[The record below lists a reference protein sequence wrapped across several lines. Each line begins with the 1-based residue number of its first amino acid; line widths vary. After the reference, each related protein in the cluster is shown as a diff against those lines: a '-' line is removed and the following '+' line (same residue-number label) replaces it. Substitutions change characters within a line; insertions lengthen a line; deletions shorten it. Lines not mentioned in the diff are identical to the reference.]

1 MNYTVAVIFNDQ
13 LSHFSFS
20 EGKRAEISASA
31 QADIVLPG
39 WGHTVYII
47 VENGTIHV
55 SDTDGYGNEKAFTMR
70 PNYPRV
76 LDEAQRIAMCVSEEI
91 RCESTAVLGESFD
104 ISLGRKTDGKN
115 GRKNDIVLSS
125 LPFVSRTQFEIVRK
139 NGKTRLTDL
148 CSTNGTFVN
157 GQRVKTTELH
167 CGDVISILTAKLY
180 YEDESLRFENVGQEP
195 ELAGNLVWHRQEI
208 EHSSELF
215 TRSPRIQERM
225 PTGKIEIPA
234 PPAEASKPEINWLS
248 TLLPAGV
255 TIAIAVTMALAFQN
269 TMMMLYS
276 LPLTVAGVVVSI
288 VNYLRGNKTYRQN
301 SEERRK
307 VYLKK
312 LEEVVA
318 DINEK
323 QDAQR
328 NAMLLADPSLEDC
341 LVAVRSRS
349 TALWCRKPNDTD
361 FISVRLGTGEIPFS
375 VRIECPREQL
385 MEEDELKKKPSE
397 IYRANKTI
405 ENMPVICDVRGSGL
419 VGLLGTP
426 ELTRAQLQNMILH
439 LTTHHC
445 NTELKLVCFCGED
458 DKEELSWIEDLP
470 HTHGETKEEVY
481 LASTQEE
488 ADALFHSFTELFKQ
502 RKQEAQENSSYGN
515 TPLYIPYILF
525 IFFEPNLLKK
535 ADPINQYLFTEREL
549 GIGCL
554 MAVQKIAQL
563 PKQCTEIIALTD
575 SKGEVYN
582 TSHASERQVF
592 TPDVTSLL
600 FRRMFGQSMQPLY
613 CDEGIVTSS
622 FPRSYTF
629 YQMLGIKNISEYDIG
644 NSWHASDLLKSDL
657 APSAPIGILES
668 GEQIFFNSPPTGDN
682 GGAHALVAGTNGSG
696 KSETLLTLI
705 LSLALRYSPEEV
717 NFLVIDFKG
726 DSIAGGVKGLPHL
739 RGIITNLD
747 GETLNRSLVSINAE
761 INRRQALIKEYNES
775 HPEEKTKISGI
786 RGYTAKY
793 RQGKVKEPLP
803 HLFIVVDEFA
813 QMKKQLPEIMDSF
826 VSAAQVGR
834 SLGIKLILATQSPS
848 GVVDN
853 KIRANI
859 LKQMCL
865 KVANSTES
873 REMIGTDLAARI
885 KDPGRGYLKI
895 DDSLQLFQSAYGSEK
910 IILPDGCE
918 STQLREALDAIAT
931 CCSSHDIHKLPD
943 LFCPP
948 LPTRIEYPNSSKNLI
963 AAYPFGQVPIG
974 IRDDPAAQFMGEY
987 CLDVFSRNTLIVGSQ
1002 LMGKTNLLQTIL
1014 RGAAEMYGPE
1024 DVNIYILEFASL
1036 FLKTYE
1042 ELPQV
1047 GGVVTLQET
1056 EKITNLFRLLNEQI
1070 ELRRQKFMEL
1080 GVSTYAAYRESGV
1093 RDLPQILLLID
1104 NLAAA
1109 KEYFPLDN
1117 DPLLLICREGLS
1129 LGISVV
1135 AAASQTVGGTTYLPT
1150 FASRIALSNN
1160 DVMVYNT
1167 LLGRTS
1173 LRPKELPGRCL
1184 VPWENAVYE
1193 CQSYLAFEG
1202 QREIDRTEAIRNF
1215 CREQAIVA
1223 NGKRATPIPFIP
1235 KDFSADGA
1243 FASYQKAYNGGR
1255 LMFGLDYATV
1265 KPVSIKLAALGLFA
1279 VSGREPDIHNFQRYV
1294 LTSAEKAQGLQ
1305 AEFYIVDGIDRAL
1318 QRLSSFSCVTEY
1330 SFLPEQAVQMVQRV
1344 LQKAEERYAHAAE
1357 GDMSA
1362 LDTSPMLV
1370 LMLNS
1375 AEAINAVQQDK
1386 AALEAWHL
1394 LTGKLKSMN
1403 LCIVLGSLDNASIP
1417 FSSEVLKK
1425 VKDDRKLLFF
1435 DDLSSLKI
1443 GDLPYATVKK
1453 FAATLQKGDGYLILG
1468 NEATRIRVPHCPPLE
1483 EK

>member
-1 MNYTVAVIFNDQ
+1 MNYIVAVIFNDQ
-13 LSHFSFS
+13 LFHLSLP
-20 EGKRAEISASA
+20 EGKSAEISASA
-31 QADIVLPG
+31 KADIVLPDF
-39 WGHTVYII
+39 GHTVAVIA
-47 VENGTIHV
+47 ENGTIRI
-55 SDTDGYGNEKAFTMR
+55 SDKEENGTEKAFTVR
-70 PNYPRV
+70 LNYPRV
-76 LDEAQRIAMCVSEEI
+76 IDEARRIAVCVSEEMH
-91 RCESTAVLGESFD
+91 CESTALLGESFS
-104 ISLGRKTDGKN
+104 ISLGRRNDGKN

-139 NGKTRLTDL
+139 NGRTILTDL
-148 CSTNGTFVN
+148 GSTNGTFVN
-157 GQRVKTTELH
+157 GKRVKTAELH
-167 CGDVISILTAKLY
+167 RGDIISILTAQLY
-180 YEDESLRFENVGQEP
+180 YDSESLRFENVGQEP
-195 ELAGNLVWHRQEI
+195 ELADSLLWHHQEN
-208 EHSSELF
+208 EVCSELF
-215 TRSPRIQERM
+215 KRSPRIQERM
-225 PTGKIEIPA
+225 PGGKIEIPA
-234 PPAEASKPEINWLS
+234 PPAEANKPEINWLS

-276 LPLTVAGVVVSI
+276 LPMTVAGVVVSI
-288 VNYLRGNKTYRQN
+288 ANYLRGNKTYRQS
-301 SEERRK
+301 SEERRT

-318 DINEK
+318 DINGK
-323 QDAQR
+323 RDAQR
-328 NAMLLADPSLEDC
+328 NAMLLADPAPEDC
-341 LVAVRSRS
+341 LTAVRSRS
-349 TALWCRKPNDTD
+349 TTLWCRKPNDTD

-375 VRIECPREQL
+375 VQLECPREQL

-405 ENMPVICDVRGSGL
+405 ENMPVICDIRVSGL

-426 ELTRAQLQNMILH
+426 ELTRTQLQNMILH

-445 NTELKLVCFCGED
+445 NTELKLVCFCGAD

-470 HTHGETKEEVY
+470 HTHGETKDEVY

-502 RKQEAQENSSYGN
+502 RKQEAQENTSYGN
-515 TPLYIPYILF
+515 APLFVPYVLF
-525 IFFEPNLLKK
+525 VFFEPNLLKK
-535 ADPINQYLFTEREL
+535 TAPINQFLFTEREL

-563 PKQCTEIIALTD
+563 PKQCTEIIAL
-575 SKGEVYN
+575 SAGKGEMYN
-582 TSHASERQVF
+582 TSHASERQEF

-613 CDEGIVTSS
+613 CDEGVVTSS
-622 FPRSYTF
+622 FPRSFTF
-629 YQMLGIKNISEYDIG
+629 YQMLGIKNMSEYDIE
-644 NSWHASDLLKSDL
+644 NSWRASDLLTSEL

-696 KSETLLTLI
+696 KSETLLTMI

-826 VSAAQVGR
+826 ISAAQVGR

-895 DDSLQLFQSAYGSEK
+895 DDSLQLFQSAYGSGK

-918 STQLREALDAIAT
+918 STQIREALDAIAT
-931 CCSSHDIHKLPD
+931 YCRSHGIHKLPD

-948 LPTRIEYPNSSKNLI
+948 LPTRVEYPKLKQEMI
-963 AAYPFGQVPIG
+963 AEQPFGLVPIG
-974 IRDDPAAQFMGEY
+974 IRDDPATQFMGDY
-987 CLDVFSRNTLIVGSQ
+987 SLDVFSRNTLIVGSQ
-1002 LMGKTNLLQTIL
+1002 LMGKTNLVQTVL
-1014 RGAAEMYGPE
+1014 RSVAEMYGPE

-1042 ELPQV
+1042 ALPQV

-1070 ELRRQKFMEL
+1070 EIRRQKFMAL
-1080 GVSTYAAYRESGV
+1080 GVSTYAAYRESGA

-1104 NLAAA
+1104 NLSAA

-1117 DPLLLICREGLS
+1117 DPLLSICREGLA

-1135 AAASQTVGGTTYLPT
+1135 ATAAQPVGGTTYLPT
-1150 FASRIALSNN
+1150 FANRIALNNN

-1167 LLGRTS
+1167 LLGRTN

-1193 CQSYLAFEG
+1193 CQAYLAFEG
-1202 QREIDRTEAIRNF
+1202 QRETDRTEAIRSF
-1215 CREQAIVA
+1215 CREQTIAA
-1223 NGKRATPIPFIP
+1223 NGKRAKPIPFIP
-1235 KDFSADGA
+1235 KDLTADGA
-1243 FASYQKAYNGGR
+1243 FSSYPDAYSGGR

-1265 KPVSIKLAALGLFA
+1265 KPVSIKLAALGVFA
-1279 VSGREPDIHNFQRYV
+1279 VSGRETDVQNFQRYV

-1305 AEFYIVDGIDRAL
+1305 AEFYIIDGIDRSL
-1318 QRLSSFSCVTEY
+1318 QAFSRFFCVADY
-1330 SFLPEQAVQMVQRV
+1330 SFLPEQAAQMVQQVR
-1344 LQKAEERYAHAAE
+1344 QKAEERYTCVAG
-1357 GDMSA
+1357 GDMSV
-1362 LDTSPMLV
+1362 LDTSPTLV

-1386 AALEAWHL
+1386 TALESWHL
-1394 LTGKLKSMN
+1394 LIGKLRSMN
-1403 LCIVLGSLDNASIP
+1403 LCIILGALDNASIP

-1435 DDLSSLKI
+1435 DDLGSLKI

-1453 FAATLQKGDGYLILG
+1453 FATALQKGDGYLILG
-1468 NEATRIRVPHCPPLE
+1468 NEAARIRVPNCPTPE
-1483 EK
+1483 G